1 MICFTAQGKA
11 FLTLL
16 RSNICYNTVEVVKA
30 DLEISEFPSIVIF
43 LLKHWV
49 PAILWAKDTFP
60 KLLELL

>member
-1 MICFTAQGKA
+1 MICLTAQGKS

-49 PAILWAKDTFP
+49 PVMLWAKDTFS
-60 KLLELL
+60 KLLEPL